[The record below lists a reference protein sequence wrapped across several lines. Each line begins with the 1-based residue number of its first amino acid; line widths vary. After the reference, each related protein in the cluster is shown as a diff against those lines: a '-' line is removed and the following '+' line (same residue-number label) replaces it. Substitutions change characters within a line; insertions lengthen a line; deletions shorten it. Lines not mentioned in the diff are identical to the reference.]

1 MIASQAVEDFGRI
14 MGLEDLS
21 LHPTGH
27 CTLACADD
35 AEIGLDADACDED
48 GLVVSISRPA
58 PFVTAPQL
66 LVALQ
71 SCDARRPSNS
81 PPVSAALQGSGSD
94 ARIICATR
102 LSRPRLNGP
111 EIAAA
116 VDRLQAW
123 QHSWRDACGRNN

>member
-14 MGLEDLS
+14 MGLDDLS
-21 LHPTGH
+21 LHPVGH
-27 CTLACADD
+27 CTLACADEAD
-35 AEIGLDADACDED
+35 IGIDTDACDED

-58 PFVTAPQL
+58 PFVTASEL
-66 LVALQ
+66 LIALQ

-102 LSRPRLNGP
+102 LSRPRLTGQ

-116 VDRLQAW
+116 VDRLQTW
-123 QHSWRDACGRNN
+123 QRSWRDATGRND